1 MDVLYL
7 YEAKWHIGGPKYREM
22 EIDPRLQNIPTR
34 ADAYASVQSSSYTLN
49 PIRLPQP
56 QSANLPSL
64 AQDGGHPYYNIP
76 QDRRPQTVQP
86 QSSEEQGGPDSD
98 STKPVVGQGDEKN
111 GDSKRPR
118 ACEACRGLKVRC
130 EPDPTKGTCRR
141 CAKAGRQCVVT
152 APSRKRQKKTDTRVA
167 ELEKKIDALTAS
179 LHATKDE
186 VPSEDSSYEED
197 EAREAPTAYGAGQP
211 FHSDKNSRKR
221 RRSDYQENQV
231 GTRAMDTSAVNGTST
246 VITRGTASSQPLPV
260 HVATQSSGLTP
271 IPPIDPSLPGHEF
284 TDVVDR
290 KILDAA
296 TATTIFYHYT
306 TNMAKHMPAV
316 VFPTN
321 VNAGEIR
328 RTKPTLFLAI
338 LSVASGRDY
347 PDIQQILL
355 REVIRVY
362 ADSIV
367 CKGEKSLE
375 LIQALQISSLWYLP
389 EDHNDAKPYQLI
401 HMAAV
406 MAMAIGLGKK
416 KRACKAPFAA
426 FWKDSQ
432 HKNLIIDSTTIESR
446 RAWLSCYAIS
456 AK

>member
-1 MDVLYL
+1 
-7 YEAKWHIGGPKYREM
+7 M
-22 EIDPRLQNIPTR
+22 EIDPRLQNIPPG
-34 ADAYASVQSSSYTLN
+34 ADTYASVQPSPYTLN
-49 PIRLPQP
+49 PIRLPHP

-98 STKPVVGQGDEKN
+98 PTKSIGQGDERN

-186 VPSEDSSYEED
+186 IPSGDDSYEED
-197 EAREAPTAYGAGQP
+197 EAREAPTAYAVGHP
-211 FHSDKNSRKR
+211 FPSDKSSRKR
-221 RRSDYQENQV
+221 RRSEYQENQV
-231 GTRAMDTSAVNGTST
+231 ETTGTDTSALNGTSS
-246 VITRGTASSQPLPV
+246 VIMRGTALCQPLPA
-260 HVATQSSGLTP
+260 HVVTQSSGLSP

-284 TDVVDR
+284 ADVVDR

-296 TATTIFYHYT
+296 TAANIFYHYT
-306 TNMAKHMPAV
+306 TNMAKHMPTV

-355 REVIRVY
+355 REVLRVY

-367 CKGEKSLE
+367 CRGEKSLE
-375 LIQALQISSLWYLP
+375 LIQALQISSIWYLP

-406 MAMAIGLGKK
+406 MAMAIGLGRK
-416 KRACKAPFAA
+416 KRVGKAPFAA
-426 FWKDSQ
+426 LWKDSHQ
-432 HKNLIIDSTTIESR
+432 HRNPITDSTTIESR